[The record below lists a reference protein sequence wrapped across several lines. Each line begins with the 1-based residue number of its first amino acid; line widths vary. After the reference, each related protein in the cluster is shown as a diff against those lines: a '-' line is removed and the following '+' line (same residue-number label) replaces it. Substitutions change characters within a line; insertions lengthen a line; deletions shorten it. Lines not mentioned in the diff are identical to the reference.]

1 MKIIYLKNGDK
12 VLVDDED
19 FKWLNQW
26 KWQSNQKGYII
37 RMKYVNKKNRKWEYI
52 KMHRLIMNVSKNFQ
66 VDHINGNVRD
76 NRKINLRIVTNA
88 QNQRNKKICIKNKSG
103 YKGVSWDKKNKKWLS
118 KITFNYKQYNLGYYI
133 NKIDAVLAYD
143 KASIKYFGVYGRRNI
158 L

>member
-88 QNQRNKKICIKNKSG
+88 QNQRNKKICIKNKKF
-103 YKGVSWDKKNKKWLS
+103 Y
-118 KITFNYKQYNLGYYI
+118 T
-133 NKIDAVLAYD
+133 
-143 KASIKYFGVYGRRNI
+143 
-158 L
+158 